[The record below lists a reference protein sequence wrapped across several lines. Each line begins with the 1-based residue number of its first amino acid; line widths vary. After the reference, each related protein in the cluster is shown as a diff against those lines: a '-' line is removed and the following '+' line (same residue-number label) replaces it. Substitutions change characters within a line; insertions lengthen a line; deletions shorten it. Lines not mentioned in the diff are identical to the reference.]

1 MNDGKRIARNLFLI
15 VAATVALAG
24 PAFAATETCVSAN
37 VPGPIVLPDGTFY
50 PAGQIRICL
59 TERLSPVAGLH
70 ETSVSGL
77 PVGMFL
83 SRSKRI
89 EAGPASQPGPTF
101 QFMRT
106 ERGVWILEAYSIT
119 EGKRVIRYQLRPAVE
134 HPAPRESDRASV
146 GTPEVLIEA
155 LGR

>member
-1 MNDGKRIARNLFLI
+1 MIDRKRTVLNLLVIF
-15 VAATVALAG
+15 AATVALAG
-24 PAFAATETCVSAN
+24 SALAATDACVSAN

-70 ETSVSGL
+70 ETSIGGI

-83 SRSKRI
+83 SRSNRT
-89 EAGPASQPGPTF
+89 EASPSDQPEPVF

-106 ERGVWILEAYSIT
+106 ERGVWILTAYSIA
-119 EGKRVIRYQLRPAVE
+119 EGKRVVVYQLRPAVP
-134 HPAPRESDRASV
+134 HPAPSESDRASA
-146 GTPEVLIEA
+146 GMPEVLTAA